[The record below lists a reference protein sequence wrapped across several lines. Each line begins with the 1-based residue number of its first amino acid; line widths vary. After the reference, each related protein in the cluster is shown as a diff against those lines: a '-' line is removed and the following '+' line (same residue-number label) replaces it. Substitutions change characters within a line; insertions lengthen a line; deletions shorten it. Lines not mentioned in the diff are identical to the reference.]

1 MNEETDESL
10 IIHGLQ
16 IDPAL
21 LVEVQAERCLL
32 HECLGACC
40 TGGVWVDKDHVASL
54 IPHVEAIK
62 ANLPAD
68 RRDPDTW
75 FSGPEEDE
83 DFPTGIAIGTNVV
96 DDPMRPGK
104 TCCVFLRPDR
114 RCALQVTS
122 QQLGLDW
129 PGLKPFYCAL
139 YPIYLSEGELTL
151 DDETPDLFEGATC
164 SRFSGEKKPIY
175 QTYEVELK
183 LVLGEDGYQELDAF
197 AKRAKQVA

>member
-10 IIHGLQ
+10 IINGLR

-21 LVEVQAERCLL
+21 LDEVQAERCML

-40 TGGVWVDKDHVASL
+40 SGGVWVDQDQVAAIL
-54 IPHVEAIK
+54 PHVEAIK

-68 RRDPDTW
+68 RRNPDTW

-83 DFPTGIAIGTNVV
+83 DFPSGTAIGTDIV
-96 DDPMRPGK
+96 DDPLRPGR

-122 QQLGLDW
+122 QQLGLEW

-139 YPIYLSEGELTL
+139 YPLYLSGGELTL
-151 DDETPDLFEGATC
+151 DDETPELFEGATC

-175 QTYEVELK
+175 QTYAAEIK
-183 LVLGEDGYQELDAF
+183 LVLGEEGYRELE
-197 AKRAKQVA
+197 AKTRQNNQP